1 MVASAA
7 CCAIVFITPFS
18 SLPVDVDDDNRGL
31 FRMMIIIFQ
40 YDEYNSH
47 SQGTDIQEHGMGH
60 SQADKAHSREK
71 ILRQAADQVRDN
83 GLESISIG
91 KLMRSVELTHG
102 GFYNHFESRSELLA
116 QALERA
122 LVEGA
127 KTATTGVKPGDA
139 PRSYE
144 TRVRGYVSRAHRD
157 ARTSGCA
164 IAAPIASRAAPA
176 IAALA
181 SDVARADVASRAVMS
196 THIDEF
202 VGQLAQSMHSR
213 DEGDAMLAMS
223 AMVGA
228 VLLARVQTDP
238 KKSDALLKSV
248 RDRLLALNRTEA
260 A

>member
-1 MVASAA
+1 
-7 CCAIVFITPFS
+7 
-18 SLPVDVDDDNRGL
+18 
-31 FRMMIIIFQ
+31 MMIVIDE
-40 YDEYNSH
+40 YDEYNLH
-47 SQGTDIQEHGMGH
+47 GQGTDIREHGMGH

-83 GLESISIG
+83 GLESISVG

-127 KTATTGVKPGDA
+127 KTATASVKPGDP

-157 ARTSGCA
+157 ARTSG
-164 IAAPIASRAAPA
+164 SDRGG
-176 IAALA
+176 
-181 SDVARADVASRAVMS
+181 SDVARADAASRTVMS
-196 THIDEF
+196 KHIDDLI
-202 VGQLAQSMHSR
+202 GQTAQSLNNQ
-213 DEGDAMLAMS
+213 DEGDAMLAVS

-248 RDRLLALNRTEA
+248 RDRLLALNRA
-260 A
+260 DPA